1 MPNGD
6 NNSGM
11 GTFPPG
17 ALGRGSYEFVWFK
30 KKKYIGYKFIYVI
43 PTNIIQQH
51 ISVAAFENLEHIIMI
66 WNNVWGHCQGSK
78 VESYTAGKNTLRP
91 QDKH

>member
-17 ALGRGSYEFVWFK
+17 ALGRGSYGTGAYEFVWFK
-30 KKKYIGYKFIYVI
+30 KRKYIEYKFIYVI
-43 PTNIIQQH
+43 PTNIIQ
-51 ISVAAFENLEHIIMI
+51 HIIMI

-78 VESYTAGKNTLRP
+78 VASYTLRS